1 MSGFSLSTR
10 LVATFTAITAVCFI
24 AVGFLLYDALASRLT
39 AQDDTNIVLV
49 ARHLRRLVAEVQS
62 DADVVQHRDRL
73 VSLVLGD
80 PSLAL
85 RISDAGGHA
94 LIDYNP
100 SGIPL
105 APMTATQA
113 SERITQKN
121 VQAWRDA
128 NQAPVNGVATQGV
141 LTDGSHVVIAV
152 ARSLA
157 DRAVLLARFRRDM
170 AAIVMIA
177 MLLVAT
183 LSFLLVRRALRPLHT
198 LAAQARNITAHR
210 LDARMA
216 LDQTPVELQQL
227 TSSLNDMLARLEQ
240 GFARVWQFTVDLAH
254 DLRTPLSNLRGTNEV
269 ALTRPRSVAEYESL
283 LGSNIEECERVS
295 RTIESVLF
303 LARAENPQFA
313 LRRVEMDLAEQ
324 LGAMADYFEGL
335 SSEAGLSIDVSAAGS
350 VFADRE
356 LFRRAVNNLLANAIR
371 YTPHG
376 ASIALHGS
384 ATTDHVVVSVENPGR
399 GIDREQLERIFER
412 FFRGDRSRTD
422 SANSAGLGLA
432 IVKSIMDLHGGS
444 VIAQS
449 QVDGLTRFELR
460 FPRLTGSAAQSPPQ
474 APE

>member
-10 LVATFTAITAVCFI
+10 LATTFIAITAVCFM

-39 AQDDTNIVLV
+39 AQDDTNIVL
-49 ARHLRRLVAEVQS
+49 ATRHLRRLVAEVQS
-62 DADVVQHRDRL
+62 DADVTQHRDRL
-73 VSLVLGD
+73 VALVLGD
-80 PSLAL
+80 PALAM
-85 RISDAGGHA
+85 RISDASGRA

-100 SGIPL
+100 SGVPL
-105 APMTATQA
+105 QPMAA
-113 SERITQKN
+113 VEADERITQKN
-121 VQAWRDA
+121 VQVWRDL
-128 NQAPVNGVATQGV
+128 NHAPIDGVATQGV
-141 LTDGSHVVIAV
+141 LSDGSHVVIAV

-157 DRAVLLARFRRDM
+157 DRAALLSRFRRDI
-170 AAIVMIA
+170 AAIVIAA
-177 MLLVAT
+177 MLLVAL

-198 LAAQARNITAHR
+198 MAAQAKGITAHR
-210 LDARMA
+210 LDARMS
-216 LDQTPVELQQL
+216 LEQSPIELQQL
-227 TSSLNDMLARLEQ
+227 TSSLNDMLERLEQ

-313 LRRVEMDLAEQ
+313 LRIVEMDLAEQ
-324 LGAMADYFEGL
+324 LDAMADYFEGL
-335 SSEAGLSIDVSAAGS
+335 SSEAGISIEVSAKGS

-371 YTPHG
+371 YTPLG
-376 ASIALHGS
+376 QTIALRGF
-384 ATTDHVVVSVENPGR
+384 ANANEVVVSVENPGK

-412 FFRGDRSRTD
+412 FFRGDRSRSD

-432 IVKSIMDLHGGS
+432 IVKSIMDLHGGT
-444 VIAQS
+444 VTAQS
-449 QVDGLTRFELR
+449 RMDGLTTFELR
-460 FPRLTGSAAQSPPQ
+460 FPCTPGFDVQSP
-474 APE
+474 AVNA